1 MPSKETLDSYLDN
14 AEKQKIEQ
22 FVQDEMMMQ
31 AVKKVL
37 LFSIYG
43 AGRLLKGK
51 PINNKENFAL
61 VYACQ
66 KGAKPEDI
74 GADVKACWE
83 GINALENAY
92 NDLEAYKPI
101 PMPEELK
108 NPAR

>member
-1 MPSKETLDSYLDN
+1 MPNKTTLDSFLDDV
-14 AEKQKIEQ
+14 ERQKLEQ
-22 FVQDEMMMQ
+22 FVQDEIMMQ

-37 LFSIYG
+37 LFSVYG

-51 PINNKENFAL
+51 PINNRENFAL

-66 KGAKPEDI
+66 KGAKLEDI

-92 NDLEAYKPI
+92 NDLEQYKPI
-101 PMPEELK
+101 PVEEMK
-108 NPAR
+108 ENPAR

>member
-1 MPSKETLDSYLDN
+1 MPSKETLDSFLSDL
-14 AEKQKIEQ
+14 EKQKLEQ
-22 FVQDEMMMQ
+22 FVQDEIMMQ

-51 PINNKENFAL
+51 PVNNNENFAL
-61 VYACQ
+61 VYASQ
-66 KGAKPEDI
+66 KGAKFEDI

-83 GINALENAY
+83 GICALENAY
-92 NDLEAYKPI
+92 KDLENYKPI
-101 PMPEELK
+101 PIEEIKK